1 MPFTLAHPAAVLPL
15 RGRGLPMPALVAGAM
30 VPDSSQLLGL
40 GERADSHSLVGV
52 VTVDLALGVAALVLW
67 YAVFRRPLADLAFD
81 PWRDRLP
88 EQPPMTV
95 AGWLLSVPAL
105 VVGSLTHVGWD
116 QLTHDGWVAERV
128 PPLGASPGGVPV
140 YAVLQIL
147 SSIAG
152 LALVA
157 WYAWRVL
164 HRLRPGPRKPPPLVG
179 RWALISVLA
188 WAALSGMAVSA
199 LVAPY
204 GVEAAVYYLA
214 VTPLLALGFG
224 LTCLCLWW
232 QLVRLT
238 RGVRR
243 S

>member
-15 RGRGLPMPALVAGAM
+15 RGRGLPMPALVTGAM
-30 VPDSSQLLGL
+30 VPDSPQLLGL
-40 GERADSHSLVGV
+40 SQRDDSHSLLGV

-88 EQPPMTV
+88 EQAPMTV
-95 AGWLLSVPAL
+95 TGWLLSVPAL
-105 VVGSLTHVGWD
+105 VVGSLTHVTWD
-116 QLTHDGWVAERV
+116 LCTHDGWVADRV
-128 PPLGASPGGVPV
+128 PPLAASVGGVEV
-140 YAVLQIL
+140 YSVLQFL

-152 LALVA
+152 LALVL
-157 WYAWRVL
+157 WYARRVL
-164 HRLRPGPRKPPPLVG
+164 LRLPPGPRKPAPLVG

-188 WAALSGMAVSA
+188 WAALSGMLVAA
-199 LVAPY
+199 LLAPY
-204 GVEAAVYYLA
+204 GFEAAMYYLA
-214 VTPLLALGFG
+214 VTPILALGFG

-232 QLVRLT
+232 QLVRLA